1 MQLDIVLSQLTV
13 STQAQTGMTEG
24 VILNFGDALPT
35 QWFSIPVL
43 RAARV
48 LRQHRNSIFDIQPMV
63 ISPDKEGAR
72 SGHS

>member
-1 MQLDIVLSQLTV
+1 MLAIYGLFMIVYLSRTVQLDIVLSQLTV

-48 LRQHRNSIFDIQPMV
+48 LRQHFNIF
-63 ISPDKEGAR
+63 
-72 SGHS
+72 